1 MAVGMDNNPPART
14 IYTVSGLTAEL
25 KTVLEEQFPI
35 IWVEGEISNFAR
47 PASGHFYFTL
57 KDDSAQIAGV
67 MFKGQ
72 NRSLRFRPED
82 GMEVTG
88 LGRIGVYAPRGSYQ
102 VIFEYLEP
110 KGVGALQVA
119 FEQLKRKLSAE
130 GLFDAD
136 RKRPIPRL
144 PRRVGVITSRTGAA
158 VHDVLTVI
166 GRRFANIPVIIYPV
180 RVQGDGADAE
190 IVRALALANERRD
203 ADVLIVCRGGGSLED
218 LSPFNSE
225 AVARAIFAS
234 TVPVISAVGHETDV
248 TIADFVADLRAPTP
262 SAAAELAVP
271 RKADLS
277 REVARLTLALSTG
290 CQRTI
295 ERHRRR
301 LAEVS
306 RRLVHPRKRVEEM
319 RLRLDDVAARLNRGM
334 TARLVR
340 ERERLKWRNDRLQSL
355 SPTAILK
362 RGYSIAREVPG
373 RRVIRDAG
381 TVEPEAT
388 VELLLWKGSLTCRVE
403 SVTDDEEKTD
413 L

>member
-1 MAVGMDNNPPART
+1 M
-14 IYTVSGLTAEL
+14 
-25 KTVLEEQFPI
+25 
-35 IWVEGEISNFAR
+35 
-47 PASGHFYFTL
+47 
-57 KDDSAQIAGV
+57 
-67 MFKGQ
+67 
-72 NRSLRFRPED
+72 
-82 GMEVTG
+82 
-88 LGRIGVYAPRGSYQ
+88 
-102 VIFEYLEP
+102 IFEYLEP

-277 REVARLTLALSTG
+277 REVTRLTLALSAG

-319 RLRLDDVAARLNRGM
+319 RLRLDDIAARLNRGM

-373 RRVIRDAG
+373 RRVIREAG
-381 TVEPEAT
+381 AVEPEAT